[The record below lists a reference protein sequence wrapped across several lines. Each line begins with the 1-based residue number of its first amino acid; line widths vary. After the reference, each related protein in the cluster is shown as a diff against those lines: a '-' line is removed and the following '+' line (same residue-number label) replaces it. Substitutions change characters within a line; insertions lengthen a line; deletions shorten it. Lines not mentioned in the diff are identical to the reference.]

1 MEHEGVRGLNIQRI
15 LVALDASPSSRAAL
29 DAAVELAAR
38 FGAEVLG
45 VYVEDVNLI
54 RMGDLPIARQVGSYT
69 AGRSYL
75 EPTEIALQLRVEAGR
90 LRQTLTM
97 TATRRKVRHDFRVAR
112 GAVAAELTALAAE
125 ADLVILGKSAW
136 SLTSGRRMGTTTRA
150 VLGQAQCLALVIE
163 EGRILGEPVLV
174 VFEESELGAKALAAA
189 AALVPK
195 GRPSLIVLTLAD
207 DEDGNRRLQQHAAEQ
222 LGDRQADARFRSLS
236 VNNAARLAARVH
248 SEGCGTLVLP
258 ARSAIMQDEALAAL
272 LDDMEIPVLLVR

>member
-1 MEHEGVRGLNIQRI
+1 MEHEGVRALSIQRI

-29 DAAVELAAR
+29 NAAVELAAR

-69 AGRSYL
+69 AGRGFL
-75 EPTEIALQLRVEAGR
+75 EPTEIEVQLRVEAGR
-90 LRQTLTM
+90 IRQTLTM
-97 TATRRKVRHDFRVAR
+97 TATRRRVRHEFRVAR
-112 GAVAAELTALAAE
+112 GAIAAELTALAAE

-163 EGRILGEPVLV
+163 EGRVLGEPVLV
-174 VFEESELGAKALAAA
+174 AYDGSALGAKALAAA
-189 AALVPK
+189 AALVPD

-207 DEDGNRRLQQHAAEQ
+207 DDEANKRLQAEAAQQ
-222 LGDRQADARFRSLS
+222 LGDRQRDARFRSLT
-236 VNNAARLAARVH
+236 VYNAARLAGRIH
-248 SEGCGTLVLP
+248 TEGCGTLVLP
-258 ARSAIMQDEALAAL
+258 AHSAVMQDEALAAL
-272 LDDMEIPVLLVR
+272 LDEMEIPVLLVR